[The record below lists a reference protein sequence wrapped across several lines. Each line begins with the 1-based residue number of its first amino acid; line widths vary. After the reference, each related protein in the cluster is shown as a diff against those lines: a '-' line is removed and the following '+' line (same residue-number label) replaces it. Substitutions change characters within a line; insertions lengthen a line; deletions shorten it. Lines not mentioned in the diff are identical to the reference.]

1 MLTRIV
7 QFSIITS
14 TTTQQLIKEKF
25 MTYTL
30 NAVLTTPSALE
41 AITNESIEILSKHFN
56 VTVTETKE
64 AYLSGAENVQNRVN
78 ELILKSAKA
87 LVEKLNA

>member
-1 MLTRIV
+1 MTRIV

>member
-1 MLTRIV
+1 
-7 QFSIITS
+7 
-14 TTTQQLIKEKF
+14 

-30 NAVLTTPSALE
+30 NTVLTTPSALE

-56 VTVTETKE
+56 VTVSETRK
-64 AYLSGAENVQNRVN
+64 AYLSGAKNVQDKVN

>member
-1 MLTRIV
+1 
-7 QFSIITS
+7 
-14 TTTQQLIKEKF
+14 

>member
-1 MLTRIV
+1 MWCA
-7 QFSIITS
+7 IITS

>member
-1 MLTRIV
+1 
-7 QFSIITS
+7 
-14 TTTQQLIKEKF
+14 

-30 NAVLTTPSALE
+30 NTVLTTPSALE

-56 VTVTETKE
+56 VNVAETRS
-64 AYLSGAENVQNRVN
+64 AYLSGAKNVQARVN